1 MDLRR
6 NSWFLLLL
14 PLLWAGCSQGELFR
28 EEQSFGAGG
37 WHRDQAAE
45 FEVEVQDTTQLLDIG
60 LTLTHGEDYPYS
72 NLWVFVDVETD
83 HGPAVRDTLEFFL
96 SEPSGPWL
104 GKRSGDRLEVS
115 AYYQHGVRLARPG
128 TYRFRI
134 QQGMRRELL
143 PEMFQVEFWVTTINE

>member
-1 MDLRR
+1 MMPRRRKVRRSAGPHLVDRATRVAEAPAGVATDAERRTMDLRR

-14 PLLWAGCSQGELFR
+14 PLLWANCSQGELFR

-72 NLWVFVDVETD
+72 NLWVFVDRSEEHTSELQSRPHLVC
-83 HGPAVRDTLEFFL
+83 RLLLE
-96 SEPSGPWL
+96 
-104 GKRSGDRLEVS
+104 KKKK
-115 AYYQHGVRLARPG
+115 HN
-128 TYRFRI
+128 
-134 QQGMRRELL
+134 EL
-143 PEMFQVEFWVTTINE
+143 

>member
-14 PLLWAGCSQGELFR
+14 PLFWAACSQGELVR
-28 EEQSFGAGG
+28 EEQHFGAGG
-37 WHRDQAAE
+37 WHRDQPAV
-45 FEVEVQDTTQLLDIG
+45 FEVEVQDTTHLLDIG

-72 NLWVFVDVETD
+72 NLWVFVDVEPEN
-83 HGPAVRDTLEFFL
+83 GPALRDTLEFFL
-96 SEPSGPWL
+96 SETSGEWL
-104 GKRSGDRLEVS
+104 GRQRGDRVEVS

-128 TYRFRI
+128 TYRFSF

-143 PEMFQVEFWVTTINE
+143 PEMFQIEFWVTTINE